1 MVLGTGRRAALV
13 VAGVGLALVMAA
25 CGSNDKSTTSA
36 SQSSTTAGAAVTTT
50 PTTVAATTTTVPAVV
65 KTATVDPYGMVLTD
79 STGKALYTRDGDP
92 AGSSACTGACA
103 GIWPPLIL
111 AAGQTSPGA
120 APAGVMGALTTAP
133 RPDGSGTQVFLGGK
147 ALYTYAQDTGPGVVK
162 GDGVGGIWHVAKA
175 A

>member
-1 MVLGTGRRAALV
+1 MVLGTGRRAALAV
-13 VAGVGLALVMAA
+13 VGVGLALVMAA
-25 CGSNDKSTTSA
+25 CGSDNKSTTSA

-65 KTATVDPYGMVLTD
+65 KTAGVDPYGTVLTD
-79 STGKALYTRDGDP
+79 SSGKALYTRDSDP
-92 AGSSACTGACA
+92 AGSSSCTGSCA
-103 GIWPPLIL
+103 GIWPPLVL
-111 AAGQTSPGA
+111 AAGQTSAGA
-120 APAGVMGALTTAP
+120 APAGVTGALTTAP
-133 RPDGSGTQVFLGGK
+133 RPDGNGTQVFLGGK